1 MITPQNENLKQ
12 PPKQPKR
19 YKGGGVF
26 KRSNYFIDD
35 RVEFRSGSQSRSGF
49 KLALW
54 SWMSAFIDGLILISI
69 SCFAMILFSFLMRT
83 PARDV
88 LKFISIEPNVAKMF
102 FCSFL
107 FSFWSYLVM
116 MRIFMGAS
124 LGEWTCQLRLGQP
137 AQRMRASYYLRVI
150 VRTTL
155 ILITGIITIPILSL
169 ILKRDLIGEVTGV
182 RVYSL
187 V

>member
-1 MITPQNENLKQ
+1 
-12 PPKQPKR
+12 
-19 YKGGGVF
+19 
-26 KRSNYFIDD
+26 
-35 RVEFRSGSQSRSGF
+35 
-49 KLALW
+49 
-54 SWMSAFIDGLILISI
+54 MSAFIDGLILISI
-69 SCFAMILFSFLMRT
+69 SCFAVILFSFLMRT

-88 LKFISIEPNVAKMF
+88 LKFISIEPNVAKIF

-107 FSFWSYLVM
+107 FSFWAYLVI

-137 AQRMRASYYLRVI
+137 AQRLRTSYFLRVI
-150 VRTTL
+150 ARTTL
-155 ILITGIITIPILSL
+155 ILLTGIVTIPILSL
-169 ILKRDLIGEVTGV
+169 MLKRDLIGELTGV

>member
-1 MITPQNENLKQ
+1 
-12 PPKQPKR
+12 
-19 YKGGGVF
+19 
-26 KRSNYFIDD
+26 
-35 RVEFRSGSQSRSGF
+35 
-49 KLALW
+49 
-54 SWMSAFIDGLILISI
+54 
-69 SCFAMILFSFLMRT
+69 
-83 PARDV
+83 
-88 LKFISIEPNVAKMF
+88 
-102 FCSFL
+102 
-107 FSFWSYLVM
+107 M